1 MSIFFRNFGPHNKL
15 RTANIIM
22 HLIFCFS
29 FLLSITATQR
39 EIENNAYAKTFFFLG
54 GGAQIRCIMGDVQVA
69 YWPFSFLSL
78 VTVPEVFAIFN
89 SAQFNFLLVS
99 NVALL
104 Q

>member
-89 SAQFNFLLVS
+89 SAQFNFMVS

>member
-39 EIENNAYAKTFFFLG
+39 EIENNAYAKFFFLG
-54 GGAQIRCIMGDVQVA
+54 GGGANKVHYGRCASGV
-69 YWPFSFLSL
+69 L
-78 VTVPEVFAIFN
+78 AIFFPVPSN
-89 SAQFNFLLVS
+89 SP
-99 NVALL
+99 
-104 Q
+104 